1 MNWPPLL
8 ALLASLGFALGHVF
22 LKRGLQYMRPVTAT
36 LVSLSVTGLFIWG
49 LAAVSIPLSVLLT
62 PKVLP
67 FMVAGVVAPGFARLA
82 LFVGVDRVGVSRAAP
97 MTATAPLFAVVIAM
111 TVLGERPGA
120 LVLVGATCIVG
131 GGALLSARGL
141 TDRAW
146 RRRDLIFPLLAALGF
161 AVRDNITRFGFR
173 EFHEP
178 LAAAAMATLTSLF
191 VMWGFAGVQPGWS
204 RLSFNRAGVLV
215 VAFSGLCEGLAYLCM
230 LRALSTGSVSVVS
243 PLINGQPIFVLG
255 LTAIFLRDLERV
267 TWRITVASA
276 LMVAGIVLVVLSRS
290 G

>member
-1 MNWPPLL
+1 MNWAPFL

-36 LVSLSVTGLFIWG
+36 LVSLTVTTLFIWT
-49 LAAVSIPLSVLLT
+49 LAAVSIPLSVILT
-62 PKVLP
+62 PKILP
-67 FMVAGVVAPGFARLA
+67 FVVAGVVAPGFARLA

-97 MTATAPLFAVVIAM
+97 MTATAPLFAVIIAI
-111 TVLGERPGA
+111 TVLGERPGP
-120 LVLVGATCIVG
+120 LVLAGATCIVA
-131 GGALLSARGL
+131 GGALLSSRGA

-146 RRRDLIFPLLAALGF
+146 RRRDLIFPLMAAVGF

-178 LAAAAMATLTSLF
+178 LAAAATATLTSLF
-191 VMWGFAGVQPGWS
+191 VMWGVAAVQPGWK
-204 RLSFNRAGVLV
+204 RLTFNRAGVAV

-230 LRALSTGSVSVVS
+230 LRALAIGSVSVVS

-267 TWRITVASA
+267 TWRISIASA
-276 LMVAGIVLVVLSRS
+276 LMVAGIVIIVLSRT